1 MDTDFNFFEIMEVNV
16 LSDLFIMGIFVSI
29 FLYGATLFSANS
41 KVQNWTFPTSI
52 FIGTICL
59 VGLMLI

>member
-1 MDTDFNFFEIMEVNV
+1 M